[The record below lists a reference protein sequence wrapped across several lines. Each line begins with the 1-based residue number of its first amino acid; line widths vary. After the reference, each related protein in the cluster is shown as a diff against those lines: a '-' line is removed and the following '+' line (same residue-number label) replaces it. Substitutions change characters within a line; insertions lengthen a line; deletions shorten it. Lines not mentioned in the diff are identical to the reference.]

1 MWRAQVITPAKDR
14 ASLSQPSPWSS
25 PTRVPCCSKRSAL
38 KVNYHKRAWPR
49 GVKRENRHDFVTR
62 ALAQEPWSS
71 LAELELYVSKR
82 ALLNRDD
89 GCRFCATGKWEFP
102 EPWFIV
108 QRSSI
113 ILDRNCKNRVLAMA
127 LPSKIWMVVDMS
139 FHFFESWSSQ
149 FRHGQKKIWNFKFE
163 TKLTPY
169 LFNQILQVSWG
180 CCSKIKWSPR
190 EDSSFYVTALLCPEY
205 LFLSR
210 SHFWGFALRFLLPYR
225 EDIGF
230 PSFLCCQVISL
241 TLGFKCPVVSGCDSS
256 LIN

>member
-1 MWRAQVITPAKDR
+1 MP
-14 ASLSQPSPWSS
+14 
-25 PTRVPCCSKRSAL
+25 
-38 KVNYHKRAWPR
+38 
-49 GVKRENRHDFVTR
+49 
-62 ALAQEPWSS
+62 
-71 LAELELYVSKR
+71 
-82 ALLNRDD
+82 LL
-89 GCRFCATGKWEFP
+89 CYWEVRIS
-102 EPWFIV
+102 EPWFTV
-108 QRSSI
+108 QSSSI
-113 ILDRNCKNRVLAMA
+113 ILDRICKNRVLAMA
-127 LPSKIWMVVDMS
+127 LPSKIWMIVNMS

-149 FRHGQKKIWNFKFE
+149 LRHGQKKIWNFKFE

-169 LFNQILQVSWG
+169 LFNQVLQVSWG

-190 EDSSFYVTALLCPEY
+190 EDSSFYVSALLCPEY

-210 SHFWGFALRFLLPYR
+210 SHFWVSALTFFLPYR